1 MIHYY
6 EGTVF
11 NTPAKTIVNTVNCF
25 GVMGAGIALEFK
37 LRFPE
42 MFEDYVIKCKNN
54 EVKVGRPKLFKY
66 SEELWIMNFPTKNH
80 WKAPSKINYIVD
92 GLNYFVKNYERAKID
107 SIAFPKLGT
116 NNGGLDWTEVKA
128 VMEKY
133 LNLVDIDVY
142 ICLDEKKEAEGTE
155 LKMINSLNKFTD
167 EMLIN
172 EIGLAKKQA
181 NAVISTIPITRFWKL
196 GRANGIGEKT
206 YEKLFNYFYEKE
218 LSIVCNGIMENNK
231 IENQFGEQLSLF

>member
-1 MIHYY
+1 
-6 EGTVF
+6 
-11 NTPAKTIVNTVNCF
+11 
-25 GVMGAGIALEFK
+25 
-37 LRFPE
+37 

-66 SEELWIMNFPTKNH
+66 SEDLWIMNFPTKNH
-80 WKAPSKINYIVD
+80 WKDPSKINYIVD
-92 GLNYFVKNYERAKID
+92 GLNYFAKNYERAKID
-107 SIAFPKLGT
+107 FIAFPKLGT

-133 LNLVDIDVY
+133 LSLVDIDVY
-142 ICLDEKKEAEGTE
+142 ICLDEKSEAEGTE

-181 NAVISTIPITRFWKL
+181 NAVISMIPITRFWKL
-196 GRANGIGEKT
+196 SRANGIGEKT